1 MAITIILHILNEEA
15 VVGEI
20 EELPASADNMLTI
33 NNPRRLDGKDLHFL
47 SENVVTVIW
56 PLHRVTFIEVMPS
69 KEDEEIIGFVR
80 E

>member
-1 MAITIILHILNEEA
+1 MAITIILHITNEEA

-20 EELPASADNMLTI
+20 EELPASVDNMLTV
-33 NNPRRLDGKDLHFL
+33 NNPRRIDGKDLHFL

-56 PLHRVTFIEVMPS
+56 PLHRITFIEVMPS
-69 KEDEEIIGFVR
+69 KEEEEIIGFVR

>member
-1 MAITIILHILNEEA
+1 MAITIILHIQNEEP

-20 EELPASADNMLTI
+20 EELPGSTDNI
-33 NNPRRLDGKDLHFL
+33 ISVNNPRRIDGKDLHYL
-47 SENVVTVIW
+47 SENVVHVVW

-69 KEDEEIIGFVR
+69 KEEEEIFGFVR

>member
-1 MAITIILHILNEEA
+1 MTITIILHIQNEEA

-20 EELPASADNMLTI
+20 DELPGPADTIICLT
-33 NNPRRLDGKDLHFL
+33 NPRRIDGKDLHYL
-47 SENVVTVIW
+47 SENVVNVMW

-69 KEDEEIIGFVR
+69 KEEEEIFGFVR

>member
-1 MAITIILHILNEEA
+1 MAITIILHIQNEEP

-20 EELPASADNMLTI
+20 DDLPGPTDSNI
-33 NNPRRLDGKDLHFL
+33 CVINPRRIDGKDLHYL
-47 SENVVTVIW
+47 SENVVNVVW

-69 KEDEEIIGFVR
+69 KEEEEIFGFVR

>member
-1 MAITIILHILNEEA
+1 MAITIILHIQNEEA

-20 EELPASADNMLTI
+20 EDLPASTDNMITVI
-33 NNPRRLDGKDLHFL
+33 NPRRIDGKDLHYL
-47 SENVVTVIW
+47 SENVVTVVW

-69 KEDEEIIGFVR
+69 KEEEEIFGFVR